1 MGQSQ
6 KSDQKSD
13 QKEAL
18 DNKRL
23 KEKSM
28 VAEREKWQ
36 KEFVARQAMV
46 EQQMAHR
53 KEMRKVPKVAKA
65 FILLWGGVLA
75 CSVILFMMS
84 FHPSTKELVSKILGS
99 FKVF

>member
-1 MGQSQ
+1 MRQSQ
-6 KSDQKSD
+6 RSDK
-13 QKEAL
+13 KEAQE
-18 DNKRL
+18 KERL
-23 KEKSM
+23 KEKAK
-28 VAEREKWQ
+28 VDEREKWQ

-46 EQQMAHR
+46 EQQMTHR

-75 CSVILFMMS
+75 FTVILFMMS
-84 FHPSTKELVSKILGS
+84 FHPSTKVLVSNILGS